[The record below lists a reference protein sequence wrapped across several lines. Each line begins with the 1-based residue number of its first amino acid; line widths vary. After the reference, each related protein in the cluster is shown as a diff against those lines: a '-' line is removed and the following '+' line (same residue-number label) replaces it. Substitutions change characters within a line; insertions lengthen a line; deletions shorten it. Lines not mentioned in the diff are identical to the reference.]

1 MILKTTA
8 AKLKRK
14 SQTNYEKT
22 THFSVINLN
31 VIYEPTERFACV
43 IDFCAD
49 INSFLKSIPSTDNTD
64 VTIDKIQSS
73 LDGIL

>member
-1 MILKTTA
+1 MK
-8 AKLKRK
+8 KP
-14 SQTNYEKT
+14 

-31 VIYEPTERFACV
+31 VIYEPTERFVYV
-43 IDFCAD
+43 IDFYAD
-49 INSFLKSIPSTDNTD
+49 INSFLNSIPSTDNTD

>member
-1 MILKTTA
+1 MILQTTA

-22 THFSVINLN
+22 TNFSVINLN
-31 VIYEPTERFACV
+31 IIYEPTERFACV

-49 INSFLKSIPSTDNTD
+49 SFLKSIPSTDNTD

>member
-1 MILKTTA
+1 MKKTI
-8 AKLKRK
+8 
-14 SQTNYEKT
+14 
-22 THFSVINLN
+22 HFSVINLN
-31 VIYEPTERFACV
+31 IIYEPTERFVYV

-49 INSFLKSIPSTDNTD
+49 INSFLNSIPSTDNTD